1 MSGTPPKALVVDD
14 SPDILNLVSSAL
26 QRDGFVVSQASS
38 GDDAIALAHRDSP
51 DLIVLDVMMPGTD
64 GIETCRLLREFTD
77 AYIVMLTA
85 RADEVDKLVGLS
97 IGADDYMVKP
107 FSPRE
112 LVARAHAMMRRPR
125 RTGPESSLRIFSGMN
140 IDTGTREVWVDNALV
155 AITRTEYEILD
166 SLASDPRSVITRT
179 ALVQRIWGKD
189 WFGDD
194 HVLDVHMSSLRR
206 KIGDA
211 SGTPRFITT
220 VRGVGYRFVGT
231 APDQTQPDQT

>member
-38 GDDAIALAHRDSP
+38 GDDAIALARKDSP

-64 GIETCRLLREFTD
+64 GIETCRMLREFTD

-107 FSPRE
+107 FSHRE
-112 LVARAHAMMRRPR
+112 LVARAHAMLRRPR
-125 RTGPESSLRIFSGMN
+125 TTASESSLRIFNGMN

-155 AITRTEYEILD
+155 SLTRTEYEILD

-179 ALVQRIWGKD
+179 ALVQRIWGQD

-206 KIGDA
+206 KIGDV

-220 VRGVGYRFVGT
+220 VRGVGYRFVET
-231 APDQTQPDQT
+231 TPDKT

>member
-1 MSGTPPKALVVDD
+1 MSGTAPTALVVDD

-26 QRDGFVVSQASS
+26 QRDGFVVSEASS
-38 GDDAIALAHRDSP
+38 GDDAIEIARRESP
-51 DLIVLDVMMPGTD
+51 DLIILDVMMPGTD

-112 LVARAHAMMRRPR
+112 LVARARAMLRRPR
-125 RTGPESSLRIFSGMN
+125 TAESESTLRIFDGMKM
-140 IDTGTREVWVDNALV
+140 DTGTREVWVDNAAVFL
-155 AITRTEYEILD
+155 TRTEYEILD
-166 SLASDPRSVITRT
+166 SLAFDPRSVVTRS
-179 ALVQRIWGKD
+179 ALVQRIWGQD

-206 KIGDA
+206 KIGDV
-211 SGTPRFITT
+211 SRTPRFITT

-231 APDQTQPDQT
+231 TQDPT

>member
-1 MSGTPPKALVVDD
+1 M
-14 SPDILNLVSSAL
+14 
-26 QRDGFVVSQASS
+26 
-38 GDDAIALAHRDSP
+38 
-51 DLIVLDVMMPGTD
+51 
-64 GIETCRLLREFTD
+64 
-77 AYIVMLTA
+77 
-85 RADEVDKLVGLS
+85 
-97 IGADDYMVKP
+97 
-107 FSPRE
+107 
-112 LVARAHAMMRRPR
+112 
-125 RTGPESSLRIFSGMN
+125 RIFNGMN

-155 AITRTEYEILD
+155 SLTRTEYEILD

-179 ALVQRIWGKD
+179 ALVQRIWGQD

-231 APDQTQPDQT
+231 APDQT

>member
-1 MSGTPPKALVVDD
+1 MSGTPPTALIVDD

-38 GDDAIALAHRDSP
+38 GDDAIALARRDSP

-112 LVARAHAMMRRPR
+112 LVARARAMLRRPR
-125 RTGPESSLRIFSGMN
+125 RTGPESSLRIFNGMN
-140 IDTGTREVWVDNALV
+140 IDIGTREVWVDNAVV
-155 AITRTEYEILD
+155 ALTRTEYEILD

-179 ALVQRIWGKD
+179 ALVQRIWGQD

-211 SGTPRFITT
+211 SGAPRFITT

-231 APDQTQPDQT
+231 APDQT

>member
-1 MSGTPPKALVVDD
+1 MSGTLPTALVVDD
-14 SPDILNLVSSAL
+14 SPDVLNLVSSAL
-26 QRDGFVVSQASS
+26 QRDGFVVSEASS
-38 GDDAIALAHRDSP
+38 GDDAIEIARRESP
-51 DLIVLDVMMPGTD
+51 DLIILDVMMPGTD

-112 LVARAHAMMRRPR
+112 LVARARAMLRRPR
-125 RTGPESSLRIFSGMN
+125 TAESESTLRIFDGMKM
-140 IDTGTREVWVDNALV
+140 DTGTREVWVDNAAVFL
-155 AITRTEYEILD
+155 TRTEYEILD
-166 SLASDPRSVITRT
+166 SLAFDPRSVVTRS
-179 ALVQRIWGKD
+179 ALVQRIWGQD

-206 KIGDA
+206 KIGDV
-211 SGTPRFITT
+211 SRTPRFITT

-231 APDQTQPDQT
+231 TQDRT

>member
-1 MSGTPPKALVVDD
+1 MSGTPPTALVVDD

-38 GDDAIALAHRDSP
+38 GDDAIALARRDSP

-112 LVARAHAMMRRPR
+112 LVARAHAMLRRPR

-179 ALVQRIWGKD
+179 ALVQRIWGQD

-231 APDQTQPDQT
+231 APDQT

>member
-1 MSGTPPKALVVDD
+1 
-14 SPDILNLVSSAL
+14 
-26 QRDGFVVSQASS
+26 
-38 GDDAIALAHRDSP
+38 
-51 DLIVLDVMMPGTD
+51 
-64 GIETCRLLREFTD
+64 
-77 AYIVMLTA
+77 
-85 RADEVDKLVGLS
+85 
-97 IGADDYMVKP
+97 
-107 FSPRE
+107 
-112 LVARAHAMMRRPR
+112 
-125 RTGPESSLRIFSGMN
+125 MN

-179 ALVQRIWGKD
+179 ALVQRIWGQD

-206 KIGDA
+206 KIGDV

-231 APDQTQPDQT
+231 PPDKT

>member
-1 MSGTPPKALVVDD
+1 MSGTPPTALVVDD

-38 GDDAIALAHRDSP
+38 GDDAIALARRDSP

-112 LVARAHAMMRRPR
+112 LVARAHAMLRRPR

-179 ALVQRIWGKD
+179 ALVQRIWGQD

-231 APDQTQPDQT
+231 ASDQT

>member
-1 MSGTPPKALVVDD
+1 MSGTPPTALVVDD

-38 GDDAIALAHRDSP
+38 GDDAIALARRDSP

-112 LVARAHAMMRRPR
+112 LVARAHAMLRRPR
-125 RTGPESSLRIFSGMN
+125 TAASESSMRIFNGIN

-155 AITRTEYEILD
+155 SLTRTEYEILD

-179 ALVQRIWGKD
+179 ALVQRIWGQD

-231 APDQTQPDQT
+231 TPDKT

>member
-1 MSGTPPKALVVDD
+1 MSGTTPKALVVDD

-26 QRDGFVVSQASS
+26 QRDGFFVSEASS
-38 GDDAIALAHRDSP
+38 GDDAIAIARRDSP
-51 DLIVLDVMMPGTD
+51 DLIVLDVMMPGID

-112 LVARAHAMMRRPR
+112 LVARAHAMLRRPR
-125 RTGPESSLRIFSGMN
+125 STPSESSIRIFSGMK

-179 ALVQRIWGKD
+179 ALVQRIWGQD

-220 VRGVGYRFVGT
+220 VRGVGYRFVGIP
-231 APDQTQPDQT
+231 PDKT

>member
-1 MSGTPPKALVVDD
+1 MSGTPPTALVVDD

-26 QRDGFVVSQASS
+26 QRDGFVVFAASS
-38 GDDAIALAHRDSP
+38 GDDAIEIARRDSP
-51 DLIVLDVMMPGTD
+51 DLIILDVMMPGTD

-85 RADEVDKLVGLS
+85 RADEVDKLIGLS
-97 IGADDYMVKP
+97 MGADDYMVKP

-112 LVARAHAMMRRPR
+112 LVARAHAMLRRPR
-125 RTGPESSLRIFSGMN
+125 TTASESSLRIFNGMN
-140 IDTGTREVWVDNALV
+140 IDTGTREVWVDNEVVFL
-155 AITRTEYEILD
+155 TRTEYEILD
-166 SLASDPRSVITRT
+166 SLASDPRIVITRT
-179 ALVQRIWGKD
+179 ALVQRIWGQD

-211 SGTPRFITT
+211 SGAPRFITT

-231 APDQTQPDQT
+231 APDQT

>member
-1 MSGTPPKALVVDD
+1 MSGTPPTALVVDD

-38 GDDAIALAHRDSP
+38 GDDAIALARRDSP

-112 LVARAHAMMRRPR
+112 LVARAHAMLRRPR
-125 RTGPESSLRIFSGMN
+125 TAVSESSMRIFNGIN

-155 AITRTEYEILD
+155 SLTRTEYEILD

-179 ALVQRIWGKD
+179 ALVQRIWGQD

-231 APDQTQPDQT
+231 TPDKT

>member
-1 MSGTPPKALVVDD
+1 MSGTPPTALVVDD

-38 GDDAIALAHRDSP
+38 GDDAIELARRDSP

-112 LVARAHAMMRRPR
+112 LVARARAMLRRPR

-179 ALVQRIWGKD
+179 ALVQRIWGQD

-231 APDQTQPDQT
+231 APDQT

>member
-1 MSGTPPKALVVDD
+1 MSRTPPTALVVDD

-38 GDDAIALAHRDSP
+38 GDDAIAIARRDSP

-64 GIETCRLLREFTD
+64 GIETCRLLREFTN

-85 RADEVDKLVGLS
+85 RADEVDKLIGLS

-112 LVARAHAMMRRPR
+112 LVARAHAMLRRPR
-125 RTGPESSLRIFSGMN
+125 TTASESSLRIFNGMN

-155 AITRTEYEILD
+155 SITRTEYEILD
-166 SLASDPRSVITRT
+166 SLASNPRSVITRT
-179 ALVQRIWGKD
+179 ALVQRLWGQD

-206 KIGDA
+206 KIGDV

-231 APDQTQPDQT
+231 APDQT

>member
-1 MSGTPPKALVVDD
+1 MSGISPKALVVDD

-26 QRDGFVVSQASS
+26 QRDGFLVSEASS
-38 GDDAIALAHRDSP
+38 GDEALALARRDPP
-51 DLIVLDVMMPGTD
+51 DLIVLDVMMRGTD

-97 IGADDYMVKP
+97 VGADDYIVKP

-112 LVARAHAMMRRPR
+112 LVARARAMLRRPR
-125 RTGPESSLRIFSGMN
+125 STGSAPSLRTFNGMK
-140 IDTGTREVWVDNALV
+140 IDTGTREVWVDDETVFL
-155 AITRTEYEILD
+155 TRTEFEILD
-166 SLASDPRSVITRT
+166 SLAADPRSVVTRT
-179 ALVQRIWGKD
+179 AIVQRIWGQD

-206 KIGDA
+206 KISDV
-211 SGTPRFITT
+211 SRTPRFITT

-231 APDQTQPDQT
+231 YAEQP

>member
-1 MSGTPPKALVVDD
+1 MSGTLPTALVVDD

-26 QRDGFVVSQASS
+26 QRDGFVVSEASS
-38 GDDAIALAHRDSP
+38 GDDAIEIARRESP
-51 DLIVLDVMMPGTD
+51 DLIILDVMMPGTD

-112 LVARAHAMMRRPR
+112 LVARARAMLRRPR
-125 RTGPESSLRIFSGMN
+125 TAESESTLRIFDGMKM
-140 IDTGTREVWVDNALV
+140 DTGTREVWVDNAAVFL
-155 AITRTEYEILD
+155 TRTEYEILD
-166 SLASDPRSVITRT
+166 SLAFDPRSVVTRS
-179 ALVQRIWGKD
+179 ALVQRIWGQD

-206 KIGDA
+206 KIGDV
-211 SGTPRFITT
+211 SRTPRFITT

-231 APDQTQPDQT
+231 TQDRT

>member
-1 MSGTPPKALVVDD
+1 MSGTPPTALIVDD

-38 GDDAIALAHRDSP
+38 GDDAIALARRDSP
-51 DLIVLDVMMPGTD
+51 DLIILDVMMPGTD

-112 LVARAHAMMRRPR
+112 LVARARAMLRRPR
-125 RTGPESSLRIFSGMN
+125 RTGPESSLRIFNGMN
-140 IDTGTREVWVDNALV
+140 IDIGTREVWVDNAVV
-155 AITRTEYEILD
+155 ALTRTEYEILD

-179 ALVQRIWGKD
+179 ALVQRIWGQD

-211 SGTPRFITT
+211 SGAPRFITT

-231 APDQTQPDQT
+231 APDQT

>member
-1 MSGTPPKALVVDD
+1 MSRTPPTALVVDD

-38 GDDAIALAHRDSP
+38 GDDAIAIARRDSP

-64 GIETCRLLREFTD
+64 GIETCRLLREFTN

-85 RADEVDKLVGLS
+85 RADEVDKLIGLS

-112 LVARAHAMMRRPR
+112 LVARAHAMLRRPR
-125 RTGPESSLRIFSGMN
+125 TTASESSLRIFNGMN

-155 AITRTEYEILD
+155 SITRTEYEILD
-166 SLASDPRSVITRT
+166 SLASNPRSVITRT
-179 ALVQRIWGKD
+179 ALVQRIWGQD

-231 APDQTQPDQT
+231 APDQT

>member
-1 MSGTPPKALVVDD
+1 MSGTSPTALVVDD

-26 QRDGFVVSQASS
+26 RRDGFVVSEASS
-38 GDDAIALAHRDSP
+38 GEDAIAIARREQP
-51 DLIVLDVMMPGTD
+51 DLIVLDVMMPGID
-64 GIETCRLLREFTD
+64 GIETCRLLREFTN

-97 IGADDYMVKP
+97 IGADDYIVKP

-112 LVARAHAMMRRPR
+112 LVARARAMLRRPR
-125 RTGPESSLRIFSGMN
+125 TTESESSLRIFSGMKM
-140 IDTGTREVWVDNALV
+140 DTGTREVWVDNEAVFL
-155 AITRTEYEILD
+155 TRTEYEILD
-166 SLASDPRSVITRT
+166 SLAVDPRSVVTRS
-179 ALVQRIWGKD
+179 ALAQRIWGQD

-206 KIGDA
+206 KIGDV

-220 VRGVGYRFVGT
+220 VRGVGYRFVGAT
-231 APDQTQPDQT
+231 ADPT

>member
-1 MSGTPPKALVVDD
+1 MSGTPPTALVVDD

-38 GDDAIALAHRDSP
+38 GDDAIALARRDSP

-112 LVARAHAMMRRPR
+112 LVARAHAMLRRPR
-125 RTGPESSLRIFSGMN
+125 TAASESSMRIFNGIN

-155 AITRTEYEILD
+155 SLTRTEYEILD

-179 ALVQRIWGKD
+179 ALVQRIWGQD

-231 APDQTQPDQT
+231 APDQT

>member
-1 MSGTPPKALVVDD
+1 MSGTAPTALVVDD

-26 QRDGFVVSQASS
+26 QRDGFVVSEASS
-38 GDDAIALAHRDSP
+38 GDDAIEIARRESP
-51 DLIVLDVMMPGTD
+51 DLIILDVMMPGTD

-112 LVARAHAMMRRPR
+112 LVARARAMLRRPR
-125 RTGPESSLRIFSGMN
+125 TAESESTLRIFDGMKM
-140 IDTGTREVWVDNALV
+140 DTGTREVWVDNAAVFL
-155 AITRTEYEILD
+155 TRTEYEILD
-166 SLASDPRSVITRT
+166 SLAFDPRSVVTRS
-179 ALVQRIWGKD
+179 ALVQRIWGQD

-206 KIGDA
+206 KIGDV
-211 SGTPRFITT
+211 SRTPRFITT

-231 APDQTQPDQT
+231 TQDRT

>member
-1 MSGTPPKALVVDD
+1 MSGTSPKALVVDD

-26 QRDGFVVSQASS
+26 QRDGFLVSEASS
-38 GDDAIALAHRDSP
+38 GDEALALARRDPP

-97 IGADDYMVKP
+97 VGADDYIVKP

-112 LVARAHAMMRRPR
+112 LVARARAMLRRPR
-125 RTGPESSLRIFSGMN
+125 STGSASSLRTFNGMK
-140 IDTGTREVWVDNALV
+140 IDTGTREVWVDDETVFL
-155 AITRTEYEILD
+155 TRTEFEILD
-166 SLASDPRSVITRT
+166 SLAADPRSVVTRT
-179 ALVQRIWGKD
+179 AIVQRIWGQD

-206 KIGDA
+206 KISDV
-211 SGTPRFITT
+211 SRTPRFITT

-231 APDQTQPDQT
+231 YAEQP